1 MKQKLILIA
10 GSPCVVKSAVG
21 DRLLES
27 YDNCAFFDGD
37 WAWCIHP
44 FSVKDPRLRRGDKI
58 MSFALSTHLDSG
70 FDYVIFPSVVIIG
83 AEIRRR
89 ILEDIVTEREFITI
103 PFTLKCSEETLQK
116 RYEKR
121 GGTGKVDLQWL
132 KAEPLPG
139 DFAIDTDGKSIDQV
153 AAEMRGII
161 DGI

>member
-1 MKQKLILIA
+1 M
-10 GSPCVVKSAVG
+10 
-21 DRLLES
+21 
-27 YDNCAFFDGD
+27 
-37 WAWCIHP
+37 
-44 FSVKDPRLRRGDKI
+44 
-58 MSFALSTHLDSG
+58 
-70 FDYVIFPSVVIIG
+70 
-83 AEIRRR
+83 
-89 ILEDIVTEREFITI
+89 TERGFIVI